1 MSKGASSLKSLS
13 NQIDDI
19 LLEPMVIPDAFV
31 KLFNWIEK
39 NGFYEDTEDGR
50 IGYLYPISKLRA
62 KWGDNERPG
71 GTLVEFYAEK
81 DCDLMYFINE
91 KTKGR
96 LRVFAR
102 TGGDGSMAA
111 FWIDDEGRQ
120 KIVHIGSGSGSM
132 LACVLCDDPL
142 DFLRL
147 IAIGYDEICWNDEF
161 EFTPCESFKN
171 NNYVVQPN
179 LKYQDWLVN
188 EFQTSIPER
197 ASEIVKEPAEF
208 GDEDSSDPFCKWLIE
223 NDA

>member
-1 MSKGASSLKSLS
+1 MKVP
-13 NQIDDI
+13 
-19 LLEPMVIPDAFV
+19 EAFV
-31 KLFNWIEK
+31 KLFEWIET

-50 IGYLYPISKLRA
+50 VGYLYPVNELRE
-62 KWGDNERPG
+62 KWDEDQRPG

-81 DCDLMYFINE
+81 DCDLFYFINE

-111 FWIDDEGRQ
+111 FWIDDDGQQR
-120 KIVHIGSGSGSM
+120 IVHIGSGSGSM

-161 EFTPCESFKN
+161 DFTPSESFKKSN
-171 NNYVVQPN
+171 FMVKPN
-179 LKYQDWLVN
+179 LKYQDWLVH
-188 EFQTSIPER
+188 EFQTTIP
-197 ASEIVKEPAEF
+197 AKAIEIVKEPAEF
-208 GDEDSSDPFCKWLIE
+208 GDEDSNDSFCKWLIE